1 MTLTSRPEDCQDQ
14 RARVRE
20 EGSVIGP
27 DRGSPSP
34 RCKVVIAHDGLYLEV
49 TARRHLARRDP
60 LIHDPLQIA
69 LQPPPKVI
77 KHGAAARQDNVRVQ
91 PAADVDRRVLDH
103 LVDDL
108 RERGQEVGRVDLGVE
123 EDFGGEES
131 LVADVDRV
139 LLRARG
145 EVVIEQLRGRRRDKT
160 SSLVSNLFIS
170 HFVP

>member
-1 MTLTSRPEDCQDQ
+1 MSVLLPRDTNRCTL
-14 RARVRE
+14 RV
-20 EGSVIGP
+20 
-27 DRGSPSP
+27 
-34 RCKVVIAHDGLYLEV
+34 YLEV
-49 TARRHLARRDP
+49 TPRRHLARRDP

-123 EDFGGEES
+123 KDFGREEP

-139 LLRARG
+139 LLRARRVATEG
-145 EVVIEQLRGRRRDKT
+145 GGGGKPLNNKELTCRTKIM
-160 SSLVSNLFIS
+160 
-170 HFVP
+170 